1 MKLILMGAPGAGKG
15 THARYL
21 SEKYRIPQIA
31 TGDIFRA
38 NLREGTPLG
47 LKAKSFMEKGLLVPD
62 ELTTDLVLD
71 RLQQD
76 DCAGGYILDGF
87 PRNLNQAEALTEALA
102 AQGGEIDC
110 AIHLVI
116 DEEIIVSRMEGRR
129 VCEKCGA
136 SYNLV
141 SLPPVKPGVCDFCG
155 GAVVQRKDDEAQ
167 TVRKRLQVYQEQ
179 TEPIVRYYREL
190 GKEVRIDSGRSIEEV
205 RADLDRLLGEKHG
218 CQY

>member
-21 SEKYRIPQIA
+21 SEKYQIPQIS

-47 LKAKSFMEKGLLVPD
+47 LKAKSYMDQGLLVPD

-71 RLQQD
+71 RLQQE
-76 DCAGGYILDGF
+76 DCENGYILDGF
-87 PRNLNQAEALTEALA
+87 PRNLNQAEALTQALSDR
-102 AQGGEIDC
+102 GEEIDF
-110 AIHLVI
+110 AIHLEISEEVI
-116 DEEIIVSRMEGRR
+116 IRRMEGRR

-141 SLPPVKPGVCDFCG
+141 SLPPLPPGICDFCG
-155 GAVVQRKDDEAQ
+155 GAVVQRKDDEAE
-167 TVRKRLQVYQEQ
+167 TVRKRLEVYREQ
-179 TEPIVRYYREL
+179 TEPIVRYYREQ
-190 GKEVRIDSGRSIEEV
+190 GKEARIDSGQSIEAV
-205 RADLDRLLGEKHG
+205 REELKQLLGEKDGH
-218 CQY
+218 QN

>member
-21 SEKYRIPQIA
+21 SEKYQIPQIS

-47 LKAKSFMEKGLLVPD
+47 LKAKAYMEQGLLVPD

-71 RLQQD
+71 RLQQE
-76 DCAGGYILDGF
+76 DCANGYILDGF
-87 PRNLNQAEALTEALA
+87 PRNLNQAEALTRALEE
-102 AQGGEIDC
+102 QGEEIDF
-110 AIHLVI
+110 AIHLEI
-116 DEEIIVSRMEGRR
+116 DEEVIIRRMEGRR

-141 SLPPVKPGVCDFCG
+141 SLPPQLPGVCDFCG
-155 GAVVQRKDDEAQ
+155 GAVVQRKDDEVE
-167 TVRKRLQVYQEQ
+167 TVRKRLAVYQEQ
-179 TEPIVRYYREL
+179 TEPLDRYYREL
-190 GKEVRIDSGRSIEEV
+190 GKEAREDSGRTIDEV
-205 RADLDRLLGEKHG
+205 REDLDKLLEEDHG
-218 CQY
+218 HQH

>member
-21 SEKYRIPQIA
+21 SEKYQIPQIS

-47 LKAKSFMEKGLLVPD
+47 LKAKAYMEQGLLVPD

-71 RLQQD
+71 RLQQE
-76 DCAGGYILDGF
+76 DCANGYILDGF
-87 PRNLNQAEALTEALA
+87 PRNLNQAEALTRALEE
-102 AQGGEIDC
+102 QGEEIDF
-110 AIHLVI
+110 AIHLEI
-116 DEEIIVSRMEGRR
+116 DEEVIIRRMEGRR

-141 SLPPVKPGVCDFCG
+141 SLPPQQPGVCDFCG
-155 GAVVQRKDDEAQ
+155 GAVVQRKDDEVE
-167 TVRKRLQVYQEQ
+167 TVRKRLAVYQEQ

-190 GKEVRIDSGRSIEEV
+190 GKEARVDSGRTIDEV
-205 RADLDRLLGEKHG
+205 REDLDKLLEEDHG
-218 CQY
+218 HQH